1 MEFGL
6 PLTGLEKLEE
16 TVGLPDFSGPMTDE
30 DYIVNQQTHFH
41 EHFASQIVLRRL
53 SANFHSVLN
62 KSTSKERCTS
72 SLSNR
77 TLTNSFKPLAKMLL
91 CPLRGSLL
99 SMSLQVPG
107 PQLL

>member
-16 TVGLPDFSGPMTDE
+16 TIGLPDFSGPMTDE

-62 KSTSKERCTS
+62 KSTSKGLCTG

-77 TLTNSFKPLAKMLL
+77 TLIMP
-91 CPLRGSLL
+91 
-99 SMSLQVPG
+99 
-107 PQLL
+107 